1 MRFGDNLGLK
11 RKQILVI
18 LTNIFS
24 NTDTLDD
31 LKLKILEI
39 DQALDRQ
46 TLDSLKLKNQST
58 GKQFNPERLA
68 ETTCKG
74 NI

>member
-1 MRFGDNLGLK
+1 MSFGDNLGLK

-58 GKQFNPERLA
+58 GKLFNPERLA